1 MLEPMAQVSGAPGRY
16 PGWNTT
22 GRSSVRCPTCEKSA
36 LIEIRMHVAG
46 SELTFRRCG
55 GCEVQIWESPEGE
68 IPLDRVLELVRH
80 P

>member
-1 MLEPMAQVSGAPGRY
+1 M
-16 PGWNTT
+16 
-22 GRSSVRCPTCEKSA
+22 RCPTCTKTA

-55 GCEVQIWESPEGE
+55 GCEVQTCEAPAGA
-68 IPLDRVLELVRH
+68 IPLDRVLELVRQ